1 MAHHRAGQMPTIAT
15 FDGIKIQVFADHSL
29 PHFHA
34 LKAEFEVLITG
45 SWEVLLGSMRRRDLD
60 AVMEWART
68 HETELRNEWRRIN
81 G

>member
-1 MAHHRAGQMPTIAT
+1 MPTIAT
-15 FDGIKIQVFADHSL
+15 FDGIKIQVFADHNP

-34 LKAEFEVLITG
+34 VKAEFEVLISIG
-45 SWEVLLGSMRRRDLD
+45 SWEILQGSMRRSDLD
-60 AVMEWART
+60 AVMDWAKT